1 MKFSL
6 SSFAILLFIFISS
19 FSFGQNFKT
28 EVKMI
33 DSSNAS
39 INAGLFL
46 TGITKN
52 GLDELVGKMNAKDQF
67 VVKNEFFV
75 EKNAA
80 TISLRSNNK
89 ASLQDFEMFLKQIEI
104 YSIVYKNQTMS
115 SQELASNYKHY
126 KKEEI
131 KKIDRIK

>member
-46 TGITKN
+46 TGITKS
-52 GLDELVGKMNAKDQF
+52 GLDELVSKMNVKDQF
-67 VVKNEFFV
+67 LIRNEFFA

-80 TISLRSNNK
+80 NISLRSNNK
-89 ASLQDFEMFLKQIEI
+89 ASLKDFELFLKQIEI
-104 YSIVYKNQTMS
+104 YSIVYKNKTMS
-115 SQELASNYKHY
+115 SQELAGNYKHY

>member
-1 MKFSL
+1 MKFSF
-6 SSFAILLFIFISS
+6 SAFAILLFIFSS
-19 FSFGQNFKT
+19 IFSFGQNFKT

-46 TGITKN
+46 TGITK
-52 GLDELVGKMNAKDQF
+52 GGFDELVVKMNAKDQF
-67 VVKNEFFV
+67 VIKNEFFA

-89 ASLQDFEMFLKQIEI
+89 ASLKDFELFLKQIEI
-104 YSIVYKNQTMS
+104 YSIVYKNKTMS
-115 SQELASNYKHY
+115 SQELESNYKHY